1 MYKILFALLRLL
13 SRMPLGVHYF
23 LSDYLLFPLVYYLVR
38 YRRKLVRTQLAD
50 SFPEKEKKE
59 LRNIERRFYHFLCDY
74 FVETLKMET
83 MSNEEMKRRVEFVGI
98 DEMQETLLRQGKNF
112 CFAYLGHYGN
122 WEWMASFPL
131 WLHEPW
137 QGAQIYHPLHNPEV
151 DQHFLKEREKFG
163 GRCIPMKQTLRQ
175 ILTAKQEGRHE
186 VIGFIADQAPKLQSL
201 HHWIDFLNHKTA
213 VFVGNE
219 RIARQVDA
227 APYYIRVTRPRRGY
241 YRAEVLPMNISAEA
255 GEEYAITNE
264 YARLLEKQIREQPEL
279 WLWSHD
285 RWKRNYQ
292 KWLQRQGIES

>member
-38 YRRKLVRTQLAD
+38 YRRKLVRIQLAD

-59 LRNIERRFYHFLCDY
+59 LRNIERRFYHFFCDY

-98 DEMQETLLRQGKNF
+98 NEMQETLLRQGKNF

-163 GRCIPMKQTLRQ
+163 GRCIPMKQ
-175 ILTAKQEGRHE
+175 
-186 VIGFIADQAPKLQSL
+186 
-201 HHWIDFLNHKTA
+201 KTA

-241 YRAEVLPMNISAEA
+241 YRAEVLPMNISPEA
-255 GEEYAITNE
+255 DEEYAITNE
-264 YARLLEKQIREQPEL
+264 YARLLEEQIREQPEL